1 MLKRY
6 SPGEICD
13 WNSSFLAAAG
23 VLVAKALS
31 LIVRRFPSMLIPGFE
46 ADSCT
51 LNIMGECIG
60 FAMPTHVITFHRR
73 QN

>member
-1 MLKRY
+1 
-6 SPGEICD
+6 
-13 WNSSFLAAAG
+13 
-23 VLVAKALS
+23 
-31 LIVRRFPSMLIPGFE
+31 MLIPGFE